1 MYMISEMLFNEVGF
15 RLALSDV
22 VKLMLCPTAD
32 LKSVMYL
39 N

>member
-1 MYMISEMLFNEVGF
+1 MQVGF

-22 VKLMLCPTAD
+22 VKLMLCLTVD
-32 LKSVMYL
+32 LMQVPYL